1 MLHEELKQARLSQGI
16 SLRELEKLS
25 GVGFSHVQKIEKGA
39 DASTSTIHKICRAL
53 GLKLTT
59 TMNELMAVKRDI
71 RKAISELN
79 QSADKAWADERF
91 LEEVGMSIKDGAI
104 ELALLVGKWEATL
117 CVVRLYPDRWRFK
130 EVRGD
135 MDKVK
140 QAEEVTKNFMNNVV
154 MPMMTVER
162 IEMAINE

>member
-1 MLHEELKQARLSQGI
+1 MINEELKQARLSQCI

-25 GVGFSHVQKIEKGA
+25 GVGFSHIQKIEKGA
-39 DASTSTIHKICRAL
+39 DASTSTIAKICRAL

-59 TMNELMAVKRDI
+59 TINELMTIKRDI
-71 RKAISELN
+71 SKAINELN
-79 QSADKAWADERF
+79 QSADKAWDDERF

-104 ELALLVGKWEATL
+104 ELALLVGKWDATL
-117 CVVRLYPDRWRFK
+117 CVVRVYPDRWRFK

-140 QAEEVTKNFMNNVV
+140 RAEEVTKDFMNNVV
-154 MPMMTVER
+154 MPMITVER
-162 IEMAINE
+162 IETAISE